1 VSRRKVDL
9 QAEPLLTAAE
19 VAALFNVHA
28 LTVTRW
34 AHAGARASAPSG
46 THRAAAG
53 RGQQLRHRVPRAGLR
68 QAVPHRALPSTS
80 LNEVQVSTQLRLIE

>member
-19 VAALFNVHA
+19 IAALFDVHA

-34 AHAGARASAPSG
+34 AHAGRIGSVRTLG
-46 THRAAAG
+46 GHHRYK
-53 RGQQLRHRVPRAGLR
+53 
-68 QAVPHRALPSTS
+68 QA
-80 LNEVQVSTQLRLIE
+80 EVLRLLSARTQEAAPR